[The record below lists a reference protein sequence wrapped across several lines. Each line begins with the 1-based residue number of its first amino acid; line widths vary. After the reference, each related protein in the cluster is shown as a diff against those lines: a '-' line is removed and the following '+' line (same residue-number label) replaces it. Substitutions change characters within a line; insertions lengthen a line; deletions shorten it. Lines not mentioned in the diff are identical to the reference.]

1 IVSLGKLPQDLLPE
15 ISYPTLTV
23 RTNYPGA
30 APEDVEERISERVQ
44 EALST
49 LNGLVRSSSISR
61 AETSDVL
68 LEFTWGTNMT
78 FAVQEVRDR
87 LDSVFLPDNAERP
100 LILRYD
106 PNLDPIL
113 RIGLRAPDGATDPRS
128 PETLIRLRWL
138 AEQRIKRQ
146 LETIKGVAAV
156 QVHGGLQEEILI
168 KVDPD
173 RLAALGITPSLIGT
187 RLAQENLNA
196 SAGQIR
202 EGSTDYLVRTLN
214 EFKTVQEI
222 AGLALEKRDNTTI
235 RIQDVA
241 QVERTFAEREVITRI
256 KGSEAV
262 EITIYRE
269 AGANI
274 VDVAQRVREAVFG
287 TEEQQKK
294 GQSGA
299 GNSQWANQRM
309 LTHLAYTL
317 SKEAKFELLSDQSV
331 FIEAAVD
338 DVRQAGTLGAL
349 FAVAVIWLFLRHLT
363 ATMIIAL
370 AIPIS
375 VIATFAPMLL
385 TGVSLNIMSLGG
397 LALGIGMLV
406 DNAIVVL
413 ESITRCRD
421 EGDDLERAAIRG
433 TSEVAGAITA
443 STLTTVAIFAPIVFV
458 EGVAGQIFADQAVT
472 VVSSL
477 LVSLAVALLFIPML
491 AARPMLAN
499 AGSFERSFA
508 WVGRS
513 ATIVRE
519 APASAP
525 LRLAKFVGSFL
536 HERLGT
542 GLRWSPIQTVPNLFT
557 LLGRLLLVVLFL
569 ALRLVM
575 LLALIPGLVVW
586 LLGLVR
592 RFTFDPLWNFLDWL
606 YPRVLAGS
614 LRAPWL
620 VLGAVGLL
628 GFGAYERVGNL
639 GL

>member
-1 IVSLGKLPQDLLPE
+1 MGDPTQPTDPQPKDEIGDNQPAPKTGDSTPGTQVANTQRFGGILNAVPRRPVAVTMLFLAVAVFGVVSLQRLPMDLLPE

-23 RTNYPGA
+23 RTSYPGA
-30 APEDVEERISERVQ
+30 APEDVEERISQRVQ
-44 EALST
+44 ESLST
-49 LNGLVRSSSISR
+49 LGGLVRSSSISR

-68 LEFTWGTNMT
+68 LEFNWGTNMT

-87 LDSVFLPDNAERP
+87 LDSVFLPGDAERP

-113 RIGLRAPDGATDPRS
+113 RIGLRAPEDSADPRS

-138 AEQRIKRQ
+138 AEERVKRQ

-156 QVHGGLQEEILI
+156 QVHGGLEEEILI

-173 RLAALGITPSLIGT
+173 RLAAMGITPQTIGM

-214 EFKTVQEI
+214 EFQSVEEI
-222 AGLALEKRDNTTI
+222 AGLALERRDEATI
-235 RIQDVA
+235 RVRDVA
-241 QVERTFAEREVITRI
+241 KIERTYAEREVITRI
-256 KGSEAV
+256 QGSEAV
-262 EITIYRE
+262 EVTIYRE

-274 VDVAQRVREAVFG
+274 VDVAQQVRAAVFG
-287 TEEQQKK
+287 TQEQQDQAKK
-294 GQSGA
+294 GYSGWS
-299 GNSQWANQRM
+299 SQRK
-309 LTHLAYTL
+309 LTQLAHTQK
-317 SKEAKFELLSDQSV
+317 KEARFELLSDQSV
-331 FIEAAVD
+331 FIKAAVD
-338 DVRQAGTLGAL
+338 DVRQAGALGAIL
-349 FAVAVIWLFLRHLT
+349 AVIVIWLFLRRMT

-421 EGDDLERAAIRG
+421 EGDGLQASAVRG
-433 TSEVAGAITA
+433 TGEVAGAITA

-458 EGVAGQIFADQAVT
+458 EGIAGQIFTDQAVT

-491 AARPMLAN
+491 AARPMLADSN
-499 AGSFERSFA
+499 SVRQGYA
-508 WVGRS
+508 WIGR
-513 ATIVRE
+513 T
-519 APASAP
+519 AS
-525 LRLAKFVGSFL
+525 S
-536 HERLGT
+536 
-542 GLRWSPIQTVPNLFT
+542 
-557 LLGRLLLVVLFL
+557 LLVRFL
-569 ALRLVM
+569 
-575 LLALIPGLVVW
+575 
-586 LLGLVR
+586 R
-592 RFTFDPLWNFLDWL
+592 R
-606 YPRVLAGS
+606 G
-614 LRAPWL
+614 
-620 VLGAVGLL
+620 
-628 GFGAYERVGNL
+628 
-639 GL
+639 